1 MENIV
6 QRVKK
11 YFFEKSPTWVFCA
24 VLVIVD
30 IVLSYIIV
38 RKVPYTEIDWKAYME
53 EVEGYESGERNYL
66 NIKGNT
72 GPLVYPA
79 GFLYIFGFLKRITGE
94 GTDIFRAQVI
104 FAGIYIVTLAVSL
117 VLYAKGKLPAFC
129 AIFLILSKRVHSIFM
144 LRMFNDC
151 IAVLFGLIS
160 IILFCNRQWKLGS
173 VLYSLAVS
181 VKMNMLLF
189 APGVLAVYLLNVG
202 YIGAVENILICGIVQ
217 VVLGFPF
224 LSTFP
229 IEYISKAFELSRV
242 FYFKWTVNFK
252 FLPEDLF
259 LDKRLSLLLLL
270 LTLTAYAAFSYRW
283 TKEFCKGFR
292 SEMPKS
298 DIQILGR
305 SSSVS
310 GYISWNFITFVIFA
324 SNFIGIAFARSLH
337 YQFYCWYFFTLPF
350 LLFQTNLPNVLS
362 VFIMGAIEYSFNVF
376 PATAISSLILQ
387 LSHVI
392 LLLALWTSKI
402 PFKEGK
408 DVGKLISSLKKE

>member
-1 MENIV
+1 
-6 QRVKK
+6 
-11 YFFEKSPTWVFCA
+11 
-24 VLVIVD
+24 
-30 IVLSYIIV
+30 
-38 RKVPYTEIDWKAYME
+38 ME

-117 VLYAKGKLPAFC
+117 ILYAKGKLPAFC

-202 YIGAVENILICGIVQ
+202 YIGAIENILICGIVQ

-242 FYFKWTVNFK
+242 FYYKWTVNFK

-270 LTLTAYAAFSYRW
+270 LTLAGYAAFSYRW
-283 TKEFCKGFR
+283 TKEV
-292 SEMPKS
+292 
-298 DIQILGR
+298 
-305 SSSVS
+305 SVA
-310 GYISWNFITFVIFA
+310 N
-324 SNFIGIAFARSLH
+324 IAPR
-337 YQFYCWYFFTLPF
+337 
-350 LLFQTNLPNVLS
+350 
-362 VFIMGAIEYSFNVF
+362 
-376 PATAISSLILQ
+376 
-387 LSHVI
+387 
-392 LLLALWTSKI
+392 
-402 PFKEGK
+402 
-408 DVGKLISSLKKE
+408 